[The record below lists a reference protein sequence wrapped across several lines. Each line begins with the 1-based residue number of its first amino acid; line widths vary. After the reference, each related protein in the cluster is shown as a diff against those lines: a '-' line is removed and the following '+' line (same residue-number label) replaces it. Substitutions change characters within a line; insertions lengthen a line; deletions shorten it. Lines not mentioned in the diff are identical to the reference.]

1 VSESALDRAQPLH
14 PSALTRALTPD
25 PTPAPTPAPPRPQP
39 LPDYTVR
46 VSPRA
51 KRIRLTVSA
60 RDGLVVTLPR
70 GVATG
75 EAARAVADRREWAL
89 AHLEAVASRRA
100 ALTASPEALLPSVI
114 ELPAF
119 RQTWIV
125 EYRERASGDAVRV
138 RASAGS
144 LDVSGDIADADA
156 CLRALRRWRDR
167 TARDGLRALAAEC
180 SSATGIPFTRVSV
193 RAQKTRWGSCSTS
206 GTISLNR
213 NLVFLP
219 EHLAR
224 YVVLHELAHVAQR
237 GHGPAF
243 WKHLSTLE
251 PQALRMRA
259 EMSRAGDLVPAW
271 ADA

>member
-1 VSESALDRAQPLH
+1 MSERAT
-14 PSALTRALTPD
+14 PSLS
-25 PTPAPTPAPPRPQP
+25 

-51 KRIRLTVSA
+51 RRIRLTVSA

-70 GVATG
+70 GVPAR
-75 EAARAVADRREWAL
+75 EAERAVADRREWAV
-89 AHLEAVASRRA
+89 AHLEATSARRA
-100 ALTASPEALLPSVI
+100 ALTASPEAQLPSVI
-114 ELPAF
+114 ELAAF
-119 RQTWIV
+119 QQTWIV
-125 EYRERASGDAVRV
+125 EYRESASGDAVRV
-138 RASAGS
+138 RASGGS
-144 LDVSGDIADADA
+144 LHVSGNVDDADA
-156 CLRALRRWRDR
+156 CLSALRRWRDR
-167 TARDGLRALAAEC
+167 TAREGLPTLAAEC
-180 SSATGIPFTRVSV
+180 SSATGIPYARVSV

-219 EHLAR
+219 ERLAR

-243 WKHLSTLE
+243 WRHLTELE
-251 PQALRMRA
+251 PRALHLRA
-259 EMSRAGDLVPAW
+259 EMAHAGDLVPAW

>member
-1 VSESALDRAQPLH
+1 MRLRNPSGVR
-14 PSALTRALTPD
+14 PSASEHF
-25 PTPAPTPAPPRPQP
+25 P

-46 VSPRA
+46 VSARA

-75 EAARAVADRREWAL
+75 EAGRAVADRREWAL

-100 ALTASPEALLPSVI
+100 ALTAPPEALLPSVI
-114 ELPAF
+114 ELAAF
-119 RQTWIV
+119 QQTWIV
-125 EYRERASGDAVRV
+125 EYRERASGGAVRV
-138 RASAGS
+138 RASGET
-144 LDVSGDIADADA
+144 LEVSGDVADADA

-167 TARDGLRALAAEC
+167 AARDGLRALAAQC
-180 SSATGIPFTRVSV
+180 SSATGIPFARVSV

-213 NLVFLP
+213 NLIFLP
-219 EHLAR
+219 ERLAR

-243 WKHLSTLE
+243 WNHLSALE
-251 PQALRMRA
+251 PRAMRLRA

-271 ADA
+271 ADE